1 MGFLRE
7 WTREIRAR
15 ISDLEGK
22 SPLSI
27 DRPIS
32 GSEAKSLALDG
43 FPAVVPLWK
52 SGMATIGL
60 LASPELEPAE
70 WRAIAIKEAAAA
82 TIASNAA
89 VLLPCSL
96 VFRVIANY
104 PNDTA
109 RLAERW
115 QELRARALALHE
127 TLGGKESTLEP
138 IAETLADV
146 AARERLKL
154 RRDNARDFQ
163 QAVCDL
169 LLQID
174 QSREFA
180 EFASW
185 LNSRIDGSVVTPAV
199 PKFGPWARQ
208 AIRRAISTSPADDPG
223 AGLQHDALRRIIEDE
238 AGADG
243 VKPGASWTAFASVT
257 ETQKGIVQTAWLLA
271 EDDRNDEP
279 TRMIAKAIADAPLA
293 YSGLAHAE
301 ATALLDE
308 RNEPRRAWGTITSA
322 AWWSARNAKNGTPK
336 IIEAARYL
344 AGRRRWDDIS
354 WVLREAAA
362 EDAP

>member
-1 MGFLRE
+1 
-7 WTREIRAR
+7 
-15 ISDLEGK
+15 
-22 SPLSI
+22 

-146 AARERLKL
+146 AA
-154 RRDNARDFQ
+154 
-163 QAVCDL
+163 
-169 LLQID
+169 
-174 QSREFA
+174 
-180 EFASW
+180 
-185 LNSRIDGSVVTPAV
+185 
-199 PKFGPWARQ
+199 
-208 AIRRAISTSPADDPG
+208 
-223 AGLQHDALRRIIEDE
+223 
-238 AGADG
+238 
-243 VKPGASWTAFASVT
+243 
-257 ETQKGIVQTAWLLA
+257 
-271 EDDRNDEP
+271 
-279 TRMIAKAIADAPLA
+279 
-293 YSGLAHAE
+293 
-301 ATALLDE
+301 
-308 RNEPRRAWGTITSA
+308 
-322 AWWSARNAKNGTPK
+322 
-336 IIEAARYL
+336 
-344 AGRRRWDDIS
+344 
-354 WVLREAAA
+354 
-362 EDAP
+362 